1 MGRLRTGTLLVV
13 TAVCAR
19 SANLLDQVRDI
30 VRRSVENTNADWK
43 AAPAY
48 DFTEKDVVK
57 KHDRQTTKSFRVTMI
72 DGSPYNKLIALNGEP
87 LPAAQAAAEEEKMR
101 QETARRKAESPSV
114 RQKRVAQY
122 QRERRQDHEL
132 LTEMV
137 NGFRFKLVGE
147 ETLNGRKC
155 FVLTAEPL
163 PGYQPK
169 SRETKV
175 LTGMHGKMYV
185 DEQQY
190 QWVRVQA
197 EVFRPVAF
205 GLFIAHVEPGT
216 QFTLEQR
223 PIEGNLWLPS
233 HFSMN
238 VHARILFSA
247 RDSAEDDTYSDYRRA
262 R

>member
-1 MGRLRTGTLLVV
+1 MLRLAGIVFVLAALSTRG
-13 TAVCAR
+13 
-19 SANLLDQVRDI
+19 ANAPDQARDI

-43 AAPAY
+43 AAPQY
-48 DFTEKDVVK
+48 DFTEKDVVTRHGQRTEK
-57 KHDRQTTKSFRVTMI
+57 TFRVTMI
-72 DGSPYNKLIALNGEP
+72 DGSPYNRLIAVKGEP
-87 LPAAQAAAEEEKMR
+87 LPAAEAAAEEAKMR
-101 QETARRKAESPSV
+101 QETQRRKAESPAA

-137 NGFRFKLVGE
+137 NGFAFKLAGE

-169 SRETKV
+169 SHETKV

-216 QFTLEQR
+216 KFALEQR
-223 PIEGNLWLPS
+223 PMEGNLWLPS

-238 VHARILFSA
+238 VRAKILFSA
-247 RDSAEDDTYSDYRRA
+247 RNSAEDDVYSDYRRA